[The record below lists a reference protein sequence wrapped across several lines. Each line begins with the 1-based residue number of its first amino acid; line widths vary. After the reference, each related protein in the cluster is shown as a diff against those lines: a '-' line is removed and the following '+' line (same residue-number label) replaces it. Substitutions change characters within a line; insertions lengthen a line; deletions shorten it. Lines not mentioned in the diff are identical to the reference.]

1 MNSGA
6 GLVRNSAA
14 WLVVLATLLLA
25 ACAPVR
31 LREDSSL
38 AQAQSAREAALG
50 AQSNW
55 TLKARIAV
63 SNGDDGGSGELEWQQ
78 HGDRYDFTVHAPVT
92 GKTWHLH
99 GDAHEAILEGV
110 EAAPLIGTDPAELL
124 RDKVGWIVPLRELT
138 AWVRALRALQ
148 DKAAPQN
155 KAQISYND
163 HALPA
168 ILQQSGWTVEYK
180 EYFETLTPPLP
191 RKVFAAKP
199 PYRVRMVIE
208 RWSVDP

>member
-1 MNSGA
+1 MNSCA
-6 GLVRNSAA
+6 GLARNVAS
-14 WLVVLATLLLA
+14 WLVVLTALTLA

-31 LREDSSL
+31 LREDSNL

-110 EAAPLIGTDPAELL
+110 EAMPLVGTDPAELL
-124 RDKVGWIVPLRELT
+124 RDKVGWIVPLHELT
-138 AWVRALRALQ
+138 AWVRALRA
-148 DKAAPQN
+148 PQG

-163 HALPA
+163 HSLPA
-168 ILQQSGWTVEYK
+168 VLQQSGWTVEYK
-180 EYFETLTPPLP
+180 EYFDTLNPPLP

-208 RWSVDP
+208 RWSFDP

>member
-1 MNSGA
+1 
-6 GLVRNSAA
+6 
-14 WLVVLATLLLA
+14 
-25 ACAPVR
+25 
-31 LREDSSL
+31 
-38 AQAQSAREAALG
+38 
-50 AQSNW
+50 
-55 TLKARIAV
+55 
-63 SNGDDGGSGELEWQQ
+63 
-78 HGDRYDFTVHAPVT
+78 
-92 GKTWHLH
+92 
-99 GDAHEAILEGV
+99 
-110 EAAPLIGTDPAELL
+110 
-124 RDKVGWIVPLRELT
+124 
-138 AWVRALRALQ
+138 VRALRALQ